1 VREHEWKAKTQ
12 GKGRET
18 LFFHQ
23 NPSPQA
29 SFLLSLVVWQLLT
42 LLFLFFFYFL
52 FFSSGNSAKG
62 QKIAA
67 KVEEVLEKKRK
78 QPEVS
83 SDDFPRGGASGL
95 TPLEYKEIKLQV
107 DAELFKVRKREEER
121 ERELNFPD

>member
-1 VREHEWKAKTQ
+1 MSGKPKPKGKGEKPSSFTKTQ
-12 GKGRET
+12 AHRQA
-18 LFFHQ
+18 FFF
-23 NPSPQA
+23 PSWSGSCSPF
-29 SFLLSLVVWQLLT
+29 SF
-42 LLFLFFFYFL
+42 FFFFYFL

-107 DAELFKVRKREEER
+107 DAELFKVRKREERKKKER
-121 ERELNFPD
+121 ES